1 MTYETLWTGIGG
13 GLLIPILGKLN
24 LFHLIIQLV
33 IDVKWIGLCLMKNNL
48 DHLFPQIWISAFA
61 VSLLLKLPV
70 RKLEPIFVLW
80 KIRCLKCVQIR
91 SLFWSLFS
99 RIQCECGKIRTR
111 KNPVFGHFSRSDLS
125 SKITFYL
132 NKSTIRSCME
142 YRCLI
147 WISAPSYY
155 LDIWIS
161 HRNKYLCINHRNW
174 LYICCFS

>member
-33 IDVKWIGLCLMKNNL
+33 IDVKWIGLCLMKNHL
-48 DHLFPQIWISAFA
+48 DHLFPQIWISALA

-99 RIQCECGKIRTR
+99 RIRTEYGEILR
-111 KNPVFGHFSRSDLS
+111 ISPYSVRMRENTDQKKPCVWTLFTQWSFFKDYILS
-125 SKITFYL
+125 Q
-132 NKSTIRSCME
+132 
-142 YRCLI
+142 
-147 WISAPSYY
+147 
-155 LDIWIS
+155 
-161 HRNKYLCINHRNW
+161 
-174 LYICCFS
+174 